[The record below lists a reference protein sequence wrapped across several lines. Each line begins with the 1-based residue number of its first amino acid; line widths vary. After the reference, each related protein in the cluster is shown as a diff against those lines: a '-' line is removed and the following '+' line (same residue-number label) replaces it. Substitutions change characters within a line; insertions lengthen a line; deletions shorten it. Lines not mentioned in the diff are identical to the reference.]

1 MKGSLKAI
9 AFFGLMTSSIPA
21 LTLPQLAGLAAQ
33 VLSPAVKHLVVGTLE
48 AIRRNATRSRHHLD
62 RAETSCT
69 DDAELCYV
77 LHVEAILLLHL
88 GDSDGALEKEKRS
101 LELCD
106 RLGYRRLQAD
116 VLSHLSAVYRDL
128 GHRDL
133 AAAYAAEAAYA
144 VPGVAPEER

>member
-1 MKGSLKAI
+1 MSMEDLHD
-9 AFFGLMTSSIPA
+9 LMTSTTPTF
-21 LTLPQLAGLAAQ
+21 TLPQLAGLAAR

-48 AIRRNATRSRHHLD
+48 AIRRNATRSRRHLD
-62 RAETSCT
+62 RAEASCT

-77 LHVEAILLLHL
+77 LHLGAILLLRL
-88 GDSDGALEKEKRS
+88 GDADGALEKDKRS

-116 VLSHLSAVYRDL
+116 VLSHLSAVYGAL

-133 AAAYAAEAAYA
+133 AAAYAAEAARMT
-144 VPGVAPEER
+144 P